1 MYMTKIKKLDQDL
14 INKISAGEVVERP
27 ASVVKEL
34 LENSIDANAT
44 QINLEIKNGGIDYI
58 SIQDNGSGMSKED
71 AQLAIERHATSKIFS
86 LEDLFNIQS
95 LGFRGEALASISSVS
110 QFNLE
115 TKLTNSNEGTKLSII
130 DSKSSIESCGCPN
143 GTKISIKELF
153 YNVPARKKFLK
164 SATTEYNHIL
174 ELFTQIALINP
185 QISFKLIHNNKL
197 ILNLPKSKDWLERIK
212 QVLGSDTSK
221 QLIPIINQGTITIN
235 GFIGKPQIARNNR
248 KSQYVFVNNRP
259 VTDFIIAKAVKEAYS
274 SLIPKELF
282 PTFILNIQLP
292 PDLVDV
298 NVHPRK
304 AEVKFKNSQEI
315 YLTILQTVQKSLT
328 NNISQQIDIKSSQP
342 VKKFNLK
349 PSSTPN
355 VYRPSVGYQS
365 SLKNIKSIPSQI
377 SQAIRFS
384 QELLKDEFSQT
395 SPNKIGDWRLLGQ
408 IHDSYLLVEAD
419 KSILIIDQHAAAERI
434 LYEKFKNQYNQQK
447 IKSQKL
453 LLPITLELAKKEVEL
468 LNQSLE
474 FLTKI
479 GFDIDIFGNNSF
491 IINAVPQDLDKLDI
505 KKTILGL
512 LDDLADN
519 DFYKL
524 NTIEEK
530 QNIVLKYAACRTAIK
545 FKDKL
550 QGLEQVKLLEDI
562 YQIKDQI
569 NTCPH
574 GRPFIMEL
582 TLDQLAKNF
591 KRK

>member
-1 MYMTKIKKLDQDL
+1 MTKIKKLDQDL